1 MSMNSNP
8 SSSDSDGTSGRTRR
22 QFITAAGAAGTVAL
36 AGCGGQR
43 DVGGESGGEDGGQE
57 GGTASSGNSDSRTLN
72 VLTWEGY
79 GAESIMQDFEAEHDA
94 TVNIKL
100 LSSDPEGFNILKSG
114 GVDKFDLITLNNTW
128 AQRHAQAGT
137 VEPLKQSDY
146 PEAKSFM
153 EHFQW
158 PVSAFSRDGKMYAL
172 PTRWGWDTMT
182 VNANKVPEE
191 HRSSYEVLWTGGPDG
206 QYKNQIG
213 IMDWPTWNIP
223 KIAMTLGYPPFE
235 QTDEQLADI
244 KDKLISMFSNMK
256 AVYSGT
262 SALRQALL
270 QEDIVM
276 APVGNFAMSDL
287 RAAGNDWVDVV
298 IPEEGGMQWTEG
310 LCIVKNPSNRELA
323 VKYQR
328 EVIKKKGQYTIS
340 WEPSSKSP
348 PVNTESFGQ
357 FSDEQQQALMFDENG
372 FDAAPE
378 IIESTTQYEF
388 SPITDKWTDLWTE
401 AKSRAGI

>member
-1 MSMNSNP
+1 MSVN
-8 SSSDSDGTSGRTRR
+8 GTSNDTDGASNRTRR
-22 QFITAAGAAGTVAL
+22 QFITVAGAVGTVGL
-36 AGCGGQR
+36 AGCAGQR
-43 DVGGESGGEDGGQE
+43 DVGGGSNGDQ
-57 GGTASSGNSDSRTLN
+57 GTIGDSSNSDDRTLN
-72 VLTWEGY
+72 ILTWEGY
-79 GAESIMQDFEAEHDA
+79 GAESIMGEFEEEHDA
-94 TVNIKL
+94 KVNIKL

-128 AQRHAQAGT
+128 AQRHARADT
-137 VEPLKQSDY
+137 IEPLNESDY

-158 PVSAFSRDGKMYAL
+158 PVSAFTRDGKMYAL

-182 VNANKVPEE
+182 VNAEKVPED
-191 HRSSYEVLWTGGPDG
+191 HHSSYEVLWTGGPDG
-206 QYKNQIG
+206 QYENKIG

-287 RAAGNDWVDVV
+287 RAAGHDWVNVV

-323 VKYQR
+323 VEYQR
-328 EVIKKKGQYTIS
+328 EIIKKKGQFTIS

-348 PVNTESFGQ
+348 PVNTESFDQ
-357 FSDEQQQALMFDENG
+357 FSADQQKALMFHEDG